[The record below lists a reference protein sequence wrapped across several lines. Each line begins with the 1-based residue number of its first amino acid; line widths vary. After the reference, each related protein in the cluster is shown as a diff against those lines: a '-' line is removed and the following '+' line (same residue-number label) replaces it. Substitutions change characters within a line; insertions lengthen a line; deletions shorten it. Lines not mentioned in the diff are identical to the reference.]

1 LKKAFDQLCEKPIS
15 YAQAKAL
22 LSQLSGRV
30 FGREITSSAAEE
42 GGI

>member
-1 LKKAFDQLCEKPIS
+1 LKKAVEQLCEKPIS
-15 YAQAKAL
+15 DAQAKAR

-30 FGREITSSAAEE
+30 FGREITVGAASE